1 MDFSIVEGLD
11 HLHTASQNPIIH
23 GNLKT
28 NNIMLDADFQP
39 GISDFGLYL
48 LLNPAAAQEMLET
61 SAMQG
66 YRGTRQLRKKTQFI
80 VYSPVKTQSIC
91 LALVALLK
99 IKISRFAWPPDP
111 RKRASCSVSMEGA
124 KASELTHSPGSG
136 TTMMSPAAT

>member
-1 MDFSIVEGLD
+1 MDFGIVEGLD

-48 LLNPAAAQEMLET
+48 LNPAAAQEMLET

-66 YRGTRQLRKKTQFI
+66 YRGTRQIRKNTQFI

-91 LALVALLK
+91 LASVALLK
-99 IKISRFAWPPDP
+99 IKISRFAWPFMFISFYFLLGMMYYLDC
-111 RKRASCSVSMEGA
+111 KKLQSNGKSYSV
-124 KASELTHSPGSG
+124 T
-136 TTMMSPAAT
+136 

>member
-1 MDFSIVEGLD
+1 MDFGIVEGLD

-48 LLNPAAAQEMLET
+48 LNPAAAQEMLET

-66 YRGTRQLRKKTQFI
+66 YRG
-80 VYSPVKTQSIC
+80 YS
-91 LALVALLK
+91 
-99 IKISRFAWPPDP
+99 
-111 RKRASCSVSMEGA
+111 
-124 KASELTHSPGSG
+124 
-136 TTMMSPAAT
+136 AATKKKLNLLYILQ